1 MVMDGHPQKTPD
13 LLSGVDLNVTTDQPQ
28 MDSGQSTV
36 SCGGGEIAKTLT
48 ISSDVVGWAHKHRKK
63 AGWVNCAF
71 DTCHKKKLQKIKHR

>member
-36 SCGGGEIAKTLT
+36 SCGGGR
-48 ISSDVVGWAHKHRKK
+48 SR
-63 AGWVNCAF
+63 
-71 DTCHKKKLQKIKHR
+71 RR